1 MTTVFDRKFIF
12 HSLSSRVGKGT
23 HIGVTMRHRMIR
35 KVSAN
40 GKQPCYA
47 FKMDIKRFFDTIN
60 HQILK
65 TLLRKNIADE
75 KALKNYRYNH

>member
-1 MTTVFDRKFIF
+1 M
-12 HSLSSRVGKGT
+12 LP
-23 HIGVTMRHRMIR
+23 RMIR

-47 FKMDIKRFFDTIN
+47 LKMDIKRFFDTIN